1 MHWEAKRCLVWC
13 TYRVLITANS
23 LEPASSLEGII
34 LNPITYQ
41 LRYATEAHNLS
52 SSDGWDFYVMSP
64 ELQRT
69 NSETQEEQGEQ
80 RVREWHIIAACAIG
94 QGANFKIKP
103 IKFCLWNTKKKSF
116 VTPLQG
122 VGIGHWSEKQTNK
135 QTNKNNPT
143 VFLEAIMYI

>member
-1 MHWEAKRCLVWC
+1 M
-13 TYRVLITANS
+13 
-23 LEPASSLEGII
+23 
-34 LNPITYQ
+34 
-41 LRYATEAHNLS
+41 
-52 SSDGWDFYVMSP
+52 MSP

-69 NSETQEEQGEQ
+69 NSERQEEQGEQ

-94 QGANFKIKP
+94 QGANFIIKDLKSNP
-103 IKFCLWNTKKKSF
+103 SNSVCGILKKSF

-122 VGIGHWSEKQTNK
+122 VGIGHWSNK